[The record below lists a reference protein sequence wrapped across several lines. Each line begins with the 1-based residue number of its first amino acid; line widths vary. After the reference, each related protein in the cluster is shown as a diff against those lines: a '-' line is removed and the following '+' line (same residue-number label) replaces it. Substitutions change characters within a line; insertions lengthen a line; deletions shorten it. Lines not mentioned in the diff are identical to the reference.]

1 MRLMINISSVSDLN
15 FGKLAGLFT
24 TGKIEEV
31 FRL

>member
-1 MRLMINISSVSDLN
+1 MGLIINISSIGDLN

>member
-1 MRLMINISSVSDLN
+1 MGLIINISSIGDLN

-24 TGKIEEV
+24 SKIEEV